1 MNINNRT
8 AQDKLVHV
16 LEVITGFGLCK
27 ENIIPSVSLITA
39 LGIALLKINSVSKS
53 NEKQYLQEHL
63 YSFSNLASLTR
74 QLTDLIIAYIQE
86 SEIETRNS
94 KLAIIEQYLTKS
106 QKLLLITYA
115 HSVST
120 VNNQKDIKDVA
131 ELLKVKNTYLQ
142 TIKSI
147 FYERNICNFEAL
159 KEVKELLDPAKFKH
173 LDIAVSNV
181 AKDMLV
187 ILENTP
193 EKQKEIETTATSYE
207 YLRQYQQSCK
217 QLDNYCYELH
227 QIMDEYHQNNLISDI
242 FLTEISAISNQL
254 QSQSFRVAVV
264 GEFSQG
270 KSTLLNALL
279 KEEIQPVR
287 AIPCSGTVTILKY
300 GEQKRVICRYKDGR
314 EEEIPLEQYHQ
325 KAAIS
330 EAAALDGISDELAT
344 SEIKEIVFEHPDLEL
359 CRHGVEIVDSP
370 GLNEHPE
377 RSAITEQLIKDTDAV
392 IFLTNASRLL
402 TQAEREL
409 INELKTKINGG
420 DENKAADNLFIVVN
434 FMDLLRQETD
444 RANVKE
450 RMTRFAHNNL
460 IVEGNNRIHFI
471 SAQAALNAMQ
481 GGYEDEYFN
490 SFNCL
495 TKSIET
501 FLTNEIGWIKLNQNI
516 GKVKNVIQSFK
527 TQKIEDKQK
536 ILEQIGIVSSWDVE
550 LYQLVEILEEEAINE
565 AVDSWNEWVE
575 TLADRIYEEGN
586 TWTSTYEDETKILK
600 FFSEKLHNALI
611 NELNDWLKHIIQKLI
626 LKSKLE
632 LIDSEIES
640 IIEALQ
646 DLFEKFGNQVGANI
660 KNQLESSI
668 SKQQISLNININ
680 GIKDNDDD
688 GVGFSFGLGGA
699 GLVATGLLAFTEI
712 GLIPIT
718 LTAISSGLGL
728 GLGLGALFGEGKQD
742 KIKRV
747 VLEKGLEQFYE
758 SQQETFDKI
767 SEEITLAFEN
777 KIKLSSQIIK
787 EAILLLE
794 SIIEKQDVFDK
805 KRKKIGNIDSNINAL
820 TTQIT

>member
-1 MNINNRT
+1 MDINNRT
-8 AQDKLVHV
+8 AQDKLIHV
-16 LEVITGFGLCK
+16 LQVITGFGLCK

-39 LGIALLKINSVSKS
+39 LGIVLLKINFVSRS

-63 YSFSNLASLTR
+63 YSFSNIASLTR
-74 QLTDLIIAYIQE
+74 QLTDLIIEYIQE
-86 SEIETRNS
+86 SEIKTRNS
-94 KLAIIEQYLTKS
+94 KLVVIEQYLTKP
-106 QKLLLITYA
+106 QKLLLFTYA
-115 HSVST
+115 YSVST
-120 VNNQKDIKDVA
+120 INNQKDIKDVA
-131 ELLKVKNTYLQ
+131 ESLKIKNTYLQ
-142 TIKSI
+142 TIQSI
-147 FYERNICNFEAL
+147 FYEKNNCNLEAL
-159 KEVKELLDPAKFKH
+159 KEIKELLDPVKFKY

-181 AKDMLV
+181 VKDMLV
-187 ILENTP
+187 VLENIS

-227 QIMDEYHQNNLISDI
+227 QIMDEYHENNLIPNT
-242 FLTEISAISNQL
+242 FLTEISAISHQL

-314 EEEIPLEQYHQ
+314 EEEIPLEQYHE

-344 SEIKEIVFEHPDLEL
+344 SEIKEIVFEHPNLEL

-402 TQAEREL
+402 TQGEREL

-420 DENKAADNLFIVVN
+420 NNNAPANNLFIVVN
-434 FMDLLRQETD
+434 FMDLLCRETD
-444 RANVKE
+444 RASVKE

-495 TKSIET
+495 TESIET
-501 FLTNEIGWIKLNQNI
+501 FLTSEIGSIKLNQNAS
-516 GKVKNVIQSFK
+516 KAKNVIQSFK
-527 TQKIEDKQK
+527 QQQKENKQE
-536 ILEQIGIVSSWDVE
+536 ILEQIGVISFWDVE
-550 LYQLVEILEEEAINE
+550 LYQYAIALEEEAINE
-565 AVDSWNEWVE
+565 TVDSWNEWGE
-575 TLADRIYEEGN
+575 DLAEKIYKESEQWVCN
-586 TWTSTYEDETKILK
+586 QNDEDEILK
-600 FFSEKLHNALI
+600 DFLKKFYQVLTYR
-611 NELNDWLKHIIQKLI
+611 LNYWLESKVQNSI
-626 LKSKLE
+626 LKTKFE
-632 LIDSEIES
+632 TIDLEIES
-640 IIEALQ
+640 TIKSLQNLLQEFDNKVESNVKHQIE
-646 DLFEKFGNQVGANI
+646 
-660 KNQLESSI
+660 STI
-668 SKQQISLNININ
+668 SKQQISLNINIG
-680 GIKDNDDD
+680 GIKDNDGD
-688 GVGFSFGLGGA
+688 GVGFGLGLGGA
-699 GLVATGLLAFTEI
+699 GLVTAGLLAFTGI

-718 LTAISSGLGL
+718 LTALGS
-728 GLGLGALFGEGKQD
+728 GLGLGALFGESKQD
-742 KIKRV
+742 KIKRI

-758 SQQETFDKI
+758 SQQEIFDKI
-767 SEEITLAFEN
+767 SQEITSVFED
-777 KIKLSSQIIK
+777 KINFSDQIIK
-787 EAILLLE
+787 EGILALE
-794 SIIEKQDVFDK
+794 SIIEKPDVLEK
-805 KRKKIGNIDSNINAL
+805 KAKKLVVLI
-820 TTQIT
+820 QILIF

>member
-1 MNINNRT
+1 M
-8 AQDKLVHV
+8 
-16 LEVITGFGLCK
+16 CK
-27 ENIIPSVSLITA
+27 ENIITSVSSIAA
-39 LGIALLKINSVSKS
+39 LGIVLLKINFVSKS
-53 NEKQYLQEHL
+53 DEKQYLQEHL
-63 YSFSNLASLTR
+63 YSFSNIASLTR

-86 SEIETRNS
+86 SEIETKNS
-94 KLAIIEQYLTKS
+94 KLAIIEQYLTKP
-106 QKLLLITYA
+106 QKLLLVTYA
-115 HSVST
+115 HSVSII
-120 VNNQKDIKDVA
+120 NNQKDIKDVA
-131 ELLKVKNTYLQ
+131 ESLKIKNTHLQ
-142 TIKSI
+142 TIESI
-147 FYERNICNFEAL
+147 FYKKNSCNFEAL
-159 KEVKELLDPAKFKH
+159 KEVKELLNPAKFKH

-181 AKDMLV
+181 AKDMLAV
-187 ILENTP
+187 LENTP
-193 EKQKEIETTATSYE
+193 EKQKEIETSATSYE

-227 QIMDEYHQNNLISDI
+227 QIMDEYHQNNLIPDT

-279 KEEIQPVR
+279 KEAIQPVR

-330 EAAALDGISDELAT
+330 ETAALDGISDELAT

-392 IFLTNASRLL
+392 IFLTNASRSL
-402 TQAEREL
+402 TQGEREL
-409 INELKTKINGG
+409 INELKTELNSG
-420 DENKAADNLFIVVN
+420 DNSKAADNLFIVVN
-434 FMDLLRQETD
+434 FMDLLRHETD
-444 RANVKE
+444 RTSVKE
-450 RMTRFAHNNL
+450 RIERFVYNNNP
-460 IVEGNNRIHFI
+460 IIAGNNRIHFI
-471 SAQAALNAMQ
+471 SAQAALDAMLK
-481 GGYEDEYFN
+481 GYEDEYLN
-490 SFNCL
+490 SFNGL

-501 FLTNEIGWIKLNQNI
+501 FLTSEIGSIKLNQNAS
-516 GKVKNVIQSFK
+516 KVKNVIQSFK
-527 TQKIEDKQK
+527 QQQKEDKQD
-536 ILEQIGIVSSWDVE
+536 ILEQISIISSWDVE
-550 LYQLVEILEEEAINE
+550 LCQYVIDLEEEAINE
-565 AVDSWNEWVE
+565 TVDSWNEWVE

-586 TWTSTYEDETKILK
+586 TWTSTHEDETKTLK

-611 NELNDWLKHIIQKLI
+611 NELNNWLKHIIQKLI

-646 DLFEKFGNQVGANI
+646 DLFEKFDNQVGANI
-660 KNQLESSI
+660 KHQLESSI
-668 SKQQISLNININ
+668 SKQQISLNINI
-680 GIKDNDDD
+680 DNIDSN
-688 GVGFSFGLGGA
+688 GVGF
-699 GLVATGLLAFTEI
+699 
-712 GLIPIT
+712 
-718 LTAISSGLGL
+718 GLGL
-728 GLGLGALFGEGKQD
+728 GSASLVGGLLFAFTGIGLVPLTLAALGSGFGLGALFGESKQD

-758 SQQETFDKI
+758 SQEETFDKI

-787 EAILLLE
+787 EAIMLLE
-794 SIIEKQDVFDK
+794 SIIEKQDVLDK
-805 KRKKIGNIDSNINAL
+805 KSKEISNINLNINTLIA
-820 TTQIT
+820 QIT